1 MPVNRIPP
9 VSVRRNAQRG
19 LDIRSKSV
27 PSKKAMVGEDG
38 KPSQGVR
45 TARALISGKPIS
57 PKLIQTMVAWFAR
70 HDKAEDEVANRRDR
84 TSKAYQAF
92 LAWGG
97 ADGRAWAKRTLRR
110 IRQEEA
116 QKKSS

>member
-1 MPVNRIPP
+1 MPVNRVPP

-38 KPSQGVR
+38 KPSKGVF

-70 HDKAEDEVANRRDR
+70 HDKAEDEVANRRDK

-97 ADGRAWAKRTLRR
+97 AEGRAWAKKTLRR